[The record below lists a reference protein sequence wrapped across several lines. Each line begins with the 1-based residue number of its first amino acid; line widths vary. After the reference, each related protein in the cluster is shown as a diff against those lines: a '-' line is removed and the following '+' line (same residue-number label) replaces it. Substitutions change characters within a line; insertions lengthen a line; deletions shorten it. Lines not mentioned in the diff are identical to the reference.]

1 MTPGDSVRLRH
12 PLRDFEERL
21 ATVIETAPGPCRLND
36 DQVLLEFPS
45 GERLWYPVAATIPH
59 DALADQTIV
68 LNALGHA
75 YRLLQRIED
84 VAWDTDEELGDLVTI
99 TLASVHD
106 TVYGCLNVNL
116 DNDSCLSPPVGTQR

>member
-21 ATVIETAPGPCRLND
+21 ATVVETAPGPCRLND
-36 DQVLLEFPS
+36 DQALLEFPS
-45 GERLWYPVAATIPH
+45 GERHWYPVAATIPH

-68 LNALGHA
+68 INALTHA

-84 VAWDTDEELGDLVTI
+84 LAWDTDEELGDLVTT

-106 TVYGCLNVNL
+106 TTYGCLGVNL
-116 DNDSCLSPPVGTQR
+116 DDDSYLSPTAGAR